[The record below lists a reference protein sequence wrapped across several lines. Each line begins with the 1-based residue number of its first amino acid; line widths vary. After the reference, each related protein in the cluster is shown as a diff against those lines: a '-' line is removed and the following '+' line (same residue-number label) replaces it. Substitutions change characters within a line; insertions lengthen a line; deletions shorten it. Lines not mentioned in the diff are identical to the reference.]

1 MNTFLKAN
9 KNLKSQKATVI
20 LLSLFLIFF
29 ISSIIGIIY
38 SYNKRIFQLAK
49 QERDNY
55 KVFKKQFD
63 EMFANLYMLDLIEL
77 G

>member
-29 ISSIIGIIY
+29 VSSINGRFNRSGMASRIY
-38 SYNKRIFQLAK
+38 TKLRSY
-49 QERDNY
+49 
-55 KVFKKQFD
+55 
-63 EMFANLYMLDLIEL
+63 
-77 G
+77 

>member
-1 MNTFLKAN
+1 MNTFLKSN
-9 KNLKSQKATVI
+9 KNFKSQKATVI

-29 ISSIIGIIY
+29 VSSIIGIIY

-63 EMFANLYMLDLIEL
+63 EMFANLYMVDLI
-77 G
+77 